1 MRLRFDD
8 LHLFI
13 YLVVFDFVRAW
24 MYVIIIIII
33 IIILLDHFQICP
45 SFILSSSICV
55 WNYFILMK

>member
-1 MRLRFDD
+1 MRLWFDD

-33 IIILLDHFQICP
+33 IIVDFHFRYDRERQ
-45 SFILSSSICV
+45 SIKNIV
-55 WNYFILMK
+55 LPIK